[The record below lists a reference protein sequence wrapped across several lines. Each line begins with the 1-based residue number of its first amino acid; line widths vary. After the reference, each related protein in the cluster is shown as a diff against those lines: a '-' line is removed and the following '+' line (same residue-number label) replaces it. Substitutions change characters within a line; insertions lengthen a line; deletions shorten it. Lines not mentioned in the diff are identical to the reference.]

1 MPSLVPLPRP
11 RPPAPVTRSF
21 SPVAASGAP
30 RRSAGKSSSIRHA
43 YRSAIFYGNA
53 AQREIAE
60 RCIRQIEA
68 AHVFDAPIATTLEPL
83 EQFYE
88 AEPYHHEYAARNP
101 DQPYI
106 RAVAEPKVEELR
118 AAHADMLKERA

>member
-1 MPSLVPLPRP
+1 
-11 RPPAPVTRSF
+11 
-21 SPVAASGAP
+21 
-30 RRSAGKSSSIRHA
+30 
-43 YRSAIFYGNA
+43 
-53 AQREIAE
+53 
-60 RCIRQIEA
+60 
-68 AHVFDAPIATTLEPL
+68 VFDAPIATTLEPL